1 MGWRLGDERVTV
13 RRLLQHAPAERV
25 QEAEALTRRA
35 LRDLR
40 AAASAEPDRPRG
52 RLRDGERA
60 VGRAPRRPNG
70 RGRGGQA
77 RLPGLASDLWS
88 EHRAARTGR
97 GRGGQTKLPGI

>member
-40 AAASAEPDRPRG
+40 AAASDEPDRVRAA
-52 RLRDGERA
+52 RLRR
-60 VGRAPRRPNG
+60 
-70 RGRGGQA
+70 
-77 RLPGLASDLWS
+77 LASDLWS